1 MLVAAADRLAAAPL
15 ESLDDAG
22 LRAVLQE
29 RKAAHDHGV
38 DVYIAD
44 FIPFAH
50 GARLFGSAYNDVL
63 RPEDPYEFTDPLT
76 ATPMLSLRRNAALER
91 LAACLRDGDE
101 AAAERALAE
110 YLAEFGDAGG
120 FGGQGG
126 ASPGAHM
133 VSAGAGT
140 ASGAASGTASGAAS
154 GAASGC
160 LLYTSDAADE

>member
-1 MLVAAADRLAAAPL
+1 MAAADRLAATPL

-22 LRAVLQE
+22 LRAALQE
-29 RKAAHDHGV
+29 RKAAHERGV

-63 RPEDPYEFTDPLT
+63 RPEDPYEFTDLLT

-101 AAAERALAE
+101 AAVERVLDD

-120 FGGQGG
+120 LGGPTGARGG
-126 ASPGAHM
+126 
-133 VSAGAGT
+133 
-140 ASGAASGTASGAAS
+140 
-154 GAASGC
+154 
-160 LLYTSDAADE
+160 E

>member
-1 MLVAAADRLAAAPL
+1 MAAADRLAAAPL

-22 LRAVLQE
+22 LRAALQE
-29 RKAAHDHGV
+29 RKAAHDRGV

-63 RPEDPYEFTDPLT
+63 RPEDPYEFTDLLT

-101 AAAERALAE
+101 AAAERVLDE

-120 FGGQGG
+120 LGGPGG

-133 VSAGAGT
+133 VSAGAG
-140 ASGAASGTASGAAS
+140 AAS
-154 GAASGC
+154 GAATWCRHWHRHWCRSRRGP
-160 LLYTSDAADE
+160 